1 MIPLG
6 AINKKT
12 REYVYPKIANKK
24 DKYCCP
30 ECDKDLILHQ
40 GNIRIHH
47 FVHKFTESEPCNY
60 YNSPTE
66 SQIHRAAKLLLKTLL
81 DKKEKIS
88 FIRKCCCCKKDEEF
102 EIPETTETSNI
113 QLEYRFE
120 YDGLKIADVAYIEN
134 GEILCIFEICH
145 THKTRSENRP
155 EPWFEIDA
163 LSLINNVNNTNNSS
177 IKIDCIRC
185 EKCEEC
191 IQMEKDKIEKK
202 ERATDILYNWFKSGV
217 EISPFMYWN
226 DTFAGVEK
234 NAKCE
239 FVDDVFDLIL
249 YLYRKPNE
257 KYQKYCIRLIN
268 NSNYYF
274 TKRTQYAN
282 SILVVYYLDV
292 EWVLSQQNIPER
304 INYIDFWDFM
314 ERRKRWEIKERQIVE
329 RQKEKEKQ
337 ELIQKEKEKQEL
349 IQKKQKRE
357 EMEKIV
363 NQNTKL
369 DIPAYWWD
377 R

>member
-1 MIPLG
+1 
-6 AINKKT
+6 
-12 REYVYPKIANKK
+12 
-24 DKYCCP
+24 
-30 ECDKDLILHQ
+30 LILHQ

-102 EIPETTETSNI
+102 EIPETTEISNI

-163 LSLINNVNNTNNSS
+163 LLLIHNVNNTNNSS

-191 IQMEKDKIEKK
+191 IQLEKDKTEKK

-217 EISPFMYWN
+217 EIPPFMYWN
-226 DTFAGVEK
+226 NTFAGVEK
-234 NAKCE
+234 NVKCE

-274 TKRTQYAN
+274 TKQTQYVN

-304 INYIDFWDFM
+304 INYIASWDFEERRKNEEIQIE

>member
-1 MIPLG
+1 
-6 AINKKT
+6 
-12 REYVYPKIANKK
+12 
-24 DKYCCP
+24 
-30 ECDKDLILHQ
+30 
-40 GNIRIHH
+40 
-47 FVHKFTESEPCNY
+47 
-60 YNSPTE
+60 
-66 SQIHRAAKLLLKTLL
+66 
-81 DKKEKIS
+81 
-88 FIRKCCCCKKDEEF
+88 
-102 EIPETTETSNI
+102 
-113 QLEYRFE
+113 
-120 YDGLKIADVAYIEN
+120 
-134 GEILCIFEICH
+134 
-145 THKTRSENRP
+145 
-155 EPWFEIDA
+155 
-163 LSLINNVNNTNNSS
+163 
-177 IKIDCIRC
+177 
-185 EKCEEC
+185 
-191 IQMEKDKIEKK
+191 
-202 ERATDILYNWFKSGV
+202 
-217 EISPFMYWN
+217 MYWN
-226 DTFAGVEK
+226 NTFAGVEK
-234 NAKCE
+234 NVKCE

-274 TKRTQYAN
+274 TKQTQYVN

-304 INYIDFWDFM
+304 INYIASWDFEERRKNEEIQIE
-314 ERRKRWEIKERQIVE
+314 ERRKRLEIKERQIVE